1 MNKRDSYFNE
11 NWVARE
17 DHIRQVRVLLDEF
30 PVVAVLGAR
39 QVGKTTLARQIA
51 DTHHEGAAWFDLE
64 DPADLARLEDP
75 GLALRELRGLVVLDE
90 VHRLPDVF
98 PLLRVLADRPGTPAR
113 FLVLGSAS
121 PELLRQT
128 SETLAGRLAFHR
140 LSGFGLDEVA
150 DRERLWLRGGFPR
163 SYLAASDDASLRWRM
178 NFIDTFLSRNVPDF
192 GTAIPTTTLRR
203 FWTMVAHWH
212 GQVWNGAEFGRA
224 FGVSH
229 TTVRRYLDLLSS
241 LFVVRQLPPWFENIS
256 KRQVRSPK
264 VYVADPG
271 ILHALL
277 GLRTREDVLSHPKVG
292 ASWEGFV
299 IGQIMHLM
307 RASQDQCYHW
317 STHSG
322 AALDLLVTDGSRR
335 YGFEVKRAEAP
346 RLTPSMKSAMET
358 LKLDSL
364 DIVHAGAKR
373 YSLATGI
380 RALPASELESLP
392 VDSVYAILGRG
403 GSTDDYLE
411 ELRGR

>member
-1 MNKRDSYFNE
+1 MNTRSSDFNDKS
-11 NWVARE
+11 VARE

-39 QVGKTTLARQIA
+39 QVGKTTLARQIVDA
-51 DTHHEGAAWFDLE
+51 HHEGAAWFDLE

-121 PELLRQT
+121 PQLLRQT
-128 SETLAGRLAFHR
+128 SETLAGRLAFHQ
-140 LSGFGLDEVA
+140 LSGFGLNEVA
-150 DRERLWLRGGFPR
+150 DHERLWLRGGFPR
-163 SYLAASDDASLRWRM
+163 SFLAASDDASGRWRT

-229 TTVRRYLDLLSS
+229 TAVRRYLDLLSS

-264 VYVADPG
+264 VYIADPG

-277 GLRTREDVLSHPKVG
+277 GLRSREDVLSHPKVG

-373 YSLATGI
+373 YSLAPGI

-411 ELRGR
+411 EIRGR